1 MSYQLRFLQYNECS
15 ILVEWPAIIDENM
28 LQDIL
33 RFKNIIKNNCVKEN
47 IEVIT
52 AYNSI
57 LIVYSFTIDN
67 VNSVFLS
74 LRALYESQNNEQL
87 IDSRIFKIPVCYDA
101 EFAVDIENFSKEI
114 KLSKSEIIKR
124 HSEAFYTVFF
134 TGFLPGFLYLGGLNS
149 TLHLNRKI
157 TPSLNVKKGS
167 VGIGGKQTGI
177 YPQDSPGGWHIIG
190 NSPIELFNS
199 KQNPPCFIKAGDK
212 VKFYPITKS
221 EYLKIQNKVLL
232 STFNSKK
239 LIVND

>member
-1 MSYQLRFLQYNECS
+1 
-15 ILVEWPAIIDENM
+15 LVEWPAIIDENM

-57 LIVYSFTIDN
+57 LIVYSSTIDN